1 MHICSRSAT
10 GEGIFVFGTQE
21 SILITHTLETVIH
34 NLAKK
39 KNSKV
44 ALERGRV
51 RKKRGRREGKR
62 DRQKEREREPTTSM
76 THFVDYN
83 IYISLANTVP
93 AFKLMKVKMYIL
105 YDKHIIL
112 RITTSELLLY
122 HLPPTSQN

>member
-1 MHICSRSAT
+1 MHTCSRSAT

-44 ALERGRV
+44 ASERGRV

-62 DRQKEREREPTTSM
+62 DREREPTTSM
-76 THFVDYN
+76 TRVVDDN
-83 IYISLANTVP
+83 IYVSLANTVP
-93 AFKLMKVKMYIL
+93 AFKLVKVKMYIL
-105 YDKHIIL
+105 YCKHIIL

-122 HLPPTSQN
+122 HLPPTTQN